1 MKRRIM
7 DLAFYSEARKVWSR
21 ITKNAVPTETVFDF
35 DFQKKILD
43 IFQIGNYYYY
53 IFDIKNLRFE
63 FMSPEI
69 VNVLGYKPAELNV
82 EFFMSKIHPDDQVVF
97 LNHENTVID
106 FFSKLPHEKFKK
118 YKVSYDYRVR
128 NASGQYLRILQQV
141 VVLQCDEHRNLQQTL
156 GVHTDISNLKT
167 NNQSVLSFIG
177 LDGEPSFYD
186 VDVRQVYKP
195 SRDIFTKREKQIV
208 QLLLNGKQTAD
219 IARTLSISKFTVDT
233 HRKNILIKTKT
244 KNALELAIKVITENL
259 V

>member
-106 FFSKLPHEKFKK
+106 FSASCHTKSSK
-118 YKVSYDYRVR
+118 
-128 NASGQYLRILQQV
+128 N
-141 VVLQCDEHRNLQQTL
+141 
-156 GVHTDISNLKT
+156 
-167 NNQSVLSFIG
+167 
-177 LDGEPSFYD
+177 
-186 VDVRQVYKP
+186 
-195 SRDIFTKREKQIV
+195 TK
-208 QLLLNGKQTAD
+208 
-219 IARTLSISKFTVDT
+219 
-233 HRKNILIKTKT
+233 
-244 KNALELAIKVITENL
+244 
-259 V
+259 